1 MGLRFCFVFNIYS
14 FAAPGLSCSLRD
26 PSLPRVSFVDGI
38 YDTEIEPIQG
48 NGLKWSA
55 SDNVEDI
62 ARELYANEIALPGGA
77 TQYVSYEF
85 SLNESLSPGMPSYL
99 NEVRTVS
106 VQASITIH
114 YREREIEGGQVHWTN
129 EFEIFNNQTVTV
141 TFTAVPA

>member
-1 MGLRFCFVFNIYS
+1 MK
-14 FAAPGLSCSLRD
+14 
-26 PSLPRVSFVDGI
+26 SFVDGI

-55 SDNVEDI
+55 SDNVEDV
-62 ARELYANEIALPGGA
+62 ARELYANEIALPNGA

-129 EFEIFNNQTVTV
+129 EFEIFNNQTVTF
-141 TFTAVPA
+141 TFTAIQA